1 MVTMEDTKRLMSSK
15 SYKDRFYAEYWQTK
29 IRYDRLHRLLV
40 KYEAGSL
47 GFTPT
52 CPKDLLE
59 AQARYMGMYLHQLE
73 IRAEL
78 EKVDLFGELPEEA
91 AGVTGGGEA

>member
-1 MVTMEDTKRLMSSK
+1 MVTLEQTARLMLDAD
-15 SYKDRFYAEYWQTK
+15 YKKRFFAEYWQVK
-29 IRYDRLHRLLV
+29 VRYDKLHRMLV
-40 KYEAGSL
+40 KYEAGTL
-47 GFTPT
+47 DFTPT

-91 AGVTGGGEA
+91 AGVTGVEEA